1 MLCTCRFLSQHDGG
15 KSHADACADG
25 VECTLKR
32 IILTRNGTSKSSF
45 PPSVLRRTNT
55 PTIRSLIT
63 YRWRSLPTARLHQRR
78 MDMTTPSYLKWLV
91 PARGCPSDDP
101 GVIGHMVVLS
111 KPPPPLHN
119 PGSRVSAERDT
130 VQIWKCPPHGDML
143 AGKPWIDSCIHPG

>member
-1 MLCTCRFLSQHDGG
+1 MPPIRAESWHRGRMLRSAPTS
-15 KSHADACADG
+15 A
-25 VECTLKR
+25 
-32 IILTRNGTSKSSF
+32 ILTRNGTSKSSF

-91 PARGCPSDDP
+91 PARGYPSDDP